1 MKFVKVLAGIGLGL
15 AFVATATVPQAAT
28 APQRPGDAAK
38 GQKIYLDQ
46 KCNLCHKVGATGG
59 KLGPDLSA
67 VGAKRDAAWLGRYL
81 VNPKV
86 IDPKNKMP
94 AVKVKGPD
102 LDDLIA
108 YLLSLKPAESH

>member
-1 MKFVKVLAGIGLGL
+1 MKSVKVLVGFGLGL
-15 AFVATATVPQAAT
+15 AFLMAATVPQAAT
-28 APQRPGDAAK
+28 PQRPGDPAK
-38 GQKIYLDQ
+38 GQKVYLDQ

-67 VGAKRDAAWLGRYL
+67 VGAKRDAAWLYRYL

-86 IDPKNKMP
+86 VDPKNKMP
-94 AVKVKGPD
+94 AVKVKGAD
-102 LDDLIA
+102 LDDLVG